1 MDNKTIGRR
10 IRSFRNLRG
19 LSQAEV
25 AGKLKMDPGGYSRLE
40 SGESEVSVKRLSD
53 LASVLD
59 VSLEQLVSLEPIT
72 VNVNHSSG
80 TQVGNGYHVQFD
92 QHVIPVAFVHELLE
106 RQEKQ
111 VAELRSLVEQVI
123 ELVKPDR
130 KRK

>member
-53 LASVLD
+53 LASVLELAD
-59 VSLEQLVSLEPIT
+59 MLTPVDNPADAAHPIT
-72 VNVNHSSG
+72 
-80 TQVGNGYHVQFD
+80 
-92 QHVIPVAFVHELLE
+92 
-106 RQEKQ
+106 
-111 VAELRSLVEQVI
+111 
-123 ELVKPDR
+123 
-130 KRK
+130 